1 MSILSSVGSGQH
13 LTAQKELAKIY
24 KEDSHVRFR
33 VETIS
38 GKVIATLW
46 NDKGFIDA
54 RNNPINVD
62 ALELPCPIKFDGTP
76 RVQFF
81 FFTEEYQFKNIPTKE
96 ELEKQTSQYIFQGAS
111 FHPKMI
117 LDAYNFREHIQ
128 YSNIY
133 LPEVLIEDGSLKPFV
148 QELKDRGIDTA
159 RFIKRL
165 VANNNTVYIL
175 EEGIPDFNMFR
186 QYDMAPIIPMEY
198 KSIKEGETDSRIWAQ
213 YISRCDEQEQK
224 LMGFQL
230 KAPKFNSIHLQSH

>member
-24 KEDSHVRFR
+24 KEDSYVRFR
-33 VETIS
+33 VETIA

-46 NDKGFIDA
+46 NRRDVIGSE
-54 RNNPINVD
+54 NNPINVD
-62 ALELPCPIKFDGTP
+62 ALELPCKIKFDGTP

-96 ELEKQTSQYIFQGAS
+96 ELEKQTSQYVFQGAS

-133 LPEVLIEDGSLKPFV
+133 LPEVLIENGTLKPFV
-148 QELKDRGIDTA
+148 QELEDKGIDTA

-175 EEGIPDFNMFR
+175 EEGIPDFNPCK
-186 QYDMAPIIPMEY
+186 YDMVPIPPREY
-198 KSIKEGETDSRIWAQ
+198 KYIKEGETDSRIWAQ
-213 YISRCDEQEQK
+213 YICRCDEQEQK

-230 KAPKFNSIHLQSH
+230 KAPKFNHIHLHS

>member
-24 KEDSHVRFR
+24 KEDSRVKFR

-46 NDKGFIDA
+46 NRRDEIGSE
-54 RNNPINVD
+54 NNPINVD
-62 ALELPCPIKFDGTP
+62 AMELPCPIKFEGTP

-81 FFTEEYQFKNIPTKE
+81 FFTEEYQFRNIPTKE
-96 ELEKQTSQYIFQGAS
+96 ELEKQTSQYVFQGAS

-133 LPEVLIEDGSLKPFV
+133 LPEVLVENGTFKPFV
-148 QELKDRGIDTA
+148 QELEDRGIDTA
-159 RFIKRL
+159 RFIKRIIS
-165 VANNNTVYIL
+165 NNNTVYIL
-175 EEGIPDFNMFR
+175 EEGVPDLNPY
-186 QYDMAPIIPMEY
+186 QYDMVPIPMKEY
-198 KSIKEGETDSRIWAQ
+198 KQIKEEETDSRIWAQ
-213 YISRCDEQEQK
+213 YITRCMEQEHK
-224 LMGFQL
+224 IMDFQR
-230 KAPKFNSIHLQSH
+230 KVPQFNHIHLHSY